1 MLAPG
6 RVIAASFEARDRN
19 IQETHLAEEHTCW
32 CGKQSAGR
40 EPPCPLQEQVDG
52 SSVDIKTS

>member
-52 SSVDIKTS
+52 